1 MTNFQKLSMLLLRLG
16 LGFLFFWAGWT
27 KVINPKWSAAGY
39 LAGAK
44 TFKGL
49 FAFFAGPGVLP
60 VTNFLNEW
68 GLTLVGVALI
78 LGISVRLASFFGI
91 VLMALYYLP
100 IFPPAHGW
108 IDEHIIYSLILLM
121 FIATGAGERYSLGKW
136 FQTRLHPAWHKWVD

>member
-1 MTNFQKLSMLLLRLG
+1 MLLLRLG
-16 LGFLFFWAGWT
+16 LGFLLFWAGWT

-108 IDEHIIYSLILLM
+108 IDEHIIYSLILILLSSLK
-121 FIATGAGERYSLGKW
+121 TGKYLGYGNLWIKTKLVRKYSFLE
-136 FQTRLHPAWHKWVD
+136 